1 MNNNNKIRYKQRD
14 FHLQE
19 IDKFTDLDW
28 NLEKYGCGPT
38 SIANILRNYGFKV
51 NPIDIA
57 KKYCLIKMVILIK
70 HI

>member
-1 MNNNNKIRYKQRD
+1 MNNNKIRYKQRD

-28 NLEKYGCGPT
+28 SLENYGCGPT